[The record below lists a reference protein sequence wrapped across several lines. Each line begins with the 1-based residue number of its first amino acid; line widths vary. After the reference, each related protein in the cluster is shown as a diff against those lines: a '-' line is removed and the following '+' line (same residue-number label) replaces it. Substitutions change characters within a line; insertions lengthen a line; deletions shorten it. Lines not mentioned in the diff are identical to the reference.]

1 MQGKGNGSFIN
12 DYWQIDNLKMINW
25 GVYNGGPHT
34 IDFAKGETGSLT
46 MVTGNSGTG
55 KSTVLDAL
63 MTLLFKSGRQMNQ
76 ASSQGQ
82 EKDKRSIYSYVRGY
96 INETEDPDTGRNV
109 VSYFRGTDTNGNK
122 LPVWAA
128 VSLTLSNAA
137 GGQITIAGFFYIKA
151 GETKNAAKFWILSRD
166 SVELLSAERIAS
178 SMFTARRIRELYPAA
193 LVVSDN
199 KEDMRRKYHEIVGI
213 TERAEDLLYRILTG
227 AAESDVT
234 RIFRNIVLDVPD
246 TIEMAA
252 ALVAQYDQCRQ
263 TIDSWENKVKKQK
276 AFDHLRGSSSLT

>member
-137 GGQITIAGFFYIKA
+137 GGQRMRLGDKLLLPASFTLKL
-151 GETKNAAKFWILSRD
+151 AK
-166 SVELLSAERIAS
+166 
-178 SMFTARRIRELYPAA
+178 
-193 LVVSDN
+193 
-199 KEDMRRKYHEIVGI
+199 RKMQ
-213 TERAEDLLYRILTG
+213 
-227 AAESDVT
+227 
-234 RIFRNIVLDVPD
+234 RN
-246 TIEMAA
+246 
-252 ALVAQYDQCRQ
+252 
-263 TIDSWENKVKKQK
+263 S
-276 AFDHLRGSSSLT
+276 GSSQGIPLNFFLPNE

>member
-82 EKDKRSIYSYVRGY
+82 EKDKRSIYSYVR
-96 INETEDPDTGRNV
+96 TQD
-109 VSYFRGTDTNGNK
+109 
-122 LPVWAA
+122 
-128 VSLTLSNAA
+128 
-137 GGQITIAGFFYIKA
+137 
-151 GETKNAAKFWILSRD
+151 
-166 SVELLSAERIAS
+166 
-178 SMFTARRIRELYPAA
+178 
-193 LVVSDN
+193 
-199 KEDMRRKYHEIVGI
+199 
-213 TERAEDLLYRILTG
+213 
-227 AAESDVT
+227 
-234 RIFRNIVLDVPD
+234 
-246 TIEMAA
+246 EM
-252 ALVAQYDQCRQ
+252 
-263 TIDSWENKVKKQK
+263 S
-276 AFDHLRGSSSLT
+276 